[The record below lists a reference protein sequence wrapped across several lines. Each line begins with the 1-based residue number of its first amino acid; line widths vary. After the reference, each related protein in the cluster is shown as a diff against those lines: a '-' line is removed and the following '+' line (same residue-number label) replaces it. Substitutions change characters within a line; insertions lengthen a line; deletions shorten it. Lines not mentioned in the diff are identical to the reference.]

1 MKILSTPIEVLAH
14 FEQNGTPHPLR
25 LKHNGDTIKIE
36 QVISVTEEKLAGNR
50 MLCFR
55 CQSEI
60 KVSCGRLRSSLSWG
74 PASGFCGRC
83 NIMTVD
89 QGINI

>member
-14 FEQNGTPHPLR
+14 FDLTGTPHPLR
-25 LKHNGDTIKIE
+25 FKLAGKEIRIE
-36 QVISVTEEKLAGNR
+36 QVISVTEDKLAGNK

-60 KVSCGRLRSSLSWG
+60 GGELKPFEIRFELG
-74 PASGFCGRC
+74 
-83 NIMTVD
+83 T
-89 QGINI
+89 